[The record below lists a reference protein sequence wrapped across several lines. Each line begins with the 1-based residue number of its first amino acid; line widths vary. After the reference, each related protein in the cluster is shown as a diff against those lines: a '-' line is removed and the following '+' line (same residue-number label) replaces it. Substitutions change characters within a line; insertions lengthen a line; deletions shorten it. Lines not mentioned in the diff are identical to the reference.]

1 MTDTK
6 VVEQVKID
14 LATKIGDH
22 SHAKVSVKN
31 DDTSEAYIS
40 NTLEMS
46 VSADTDEQVW
56 INIRQNTYA
65 SVGGAFAGQTF
76 TTHHD
81 LISHHFTKA
90 EAQALLA
97 CLVRELSLLD

>member
-40 NTLEMS
+40 NTLEMN
-46 VSADTDEQVW
+46 VSAEEEQVW

-65 SVGGAFAGQTF
+65 SVGGAFGGQTF

-81 LISHHFTKA
+81 LVSHHFTKA

-97 CLVRELSLLD
+97 LLVRELSLLD